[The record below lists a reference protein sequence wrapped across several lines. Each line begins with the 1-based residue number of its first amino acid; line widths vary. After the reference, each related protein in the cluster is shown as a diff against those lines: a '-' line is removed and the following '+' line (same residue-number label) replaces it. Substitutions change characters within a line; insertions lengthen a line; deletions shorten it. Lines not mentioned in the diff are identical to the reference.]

1 MPGLLS
7 LVETAQNNA
16 PSPLSQLRLDDE
28 DLDFYRQA
36 TGTEDQQALASAII
50 MTQHQVPQVSDASRC
65 GEF

>member
-7 LVETAQNNA
+7 LVETAQNKT

-28 DLDFYRQA
+28 DLEFYQQTTA
-36 TGTEDQQALASAII
+36 IEDQQALASAII